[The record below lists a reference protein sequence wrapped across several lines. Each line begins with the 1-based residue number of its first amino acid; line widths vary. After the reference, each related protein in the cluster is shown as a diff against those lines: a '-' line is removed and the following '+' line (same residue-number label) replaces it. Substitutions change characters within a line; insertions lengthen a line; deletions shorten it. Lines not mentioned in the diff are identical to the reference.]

1 MMNLDFQQILTQ
13 LVGFLALLCI
23 LKLFF
28 WKPVLSMLDERKEK
42 IRRQF
47 KEIEDTKAELTQLK
61 SEYEAKL
68 SAIEEAS
75 RARINEAI
83 LEGQRIA
90 QGLKDDAHKEAQKI
104 IKDAKSYINDE
115 FLKAKDELKN
125 SVVALAIDA
134 ASHII
139 ESQIAESD
147 SRRIVQDFIK
157 EIEGVDERKD
167 ISG

>member
-13 LVGFLALLCI
+13 LMGFLALLFI

-42 IRRQF
+42 ISRQF
-47 KEIEDTKAELTQLK
+47 KEIEDTKTELAQLK

-68 SAIEEAS
+68 SAIEEAA

-104 IKDAKSYINDE
+104 IKDARSYINDE
-115 FLKAKDELKN
+115 FLKAKEELKN

-139 ESQIAESD
+139 ESQIAEND

-157 EIEGVDERKD
+157 EIEEIDERKD